1 MKHHTC
7 QRLPRIGIKFLAAL
21 LLTCSFFSHR
31 SLAQS
36 ESNLLG
42 TLIIESVVPGTDKSS
57 GVKDG
62 DKEGNGNPVNTG
74 SAKTSESEMSAQ
86 AVEQY
91 RSSIEGSIRQG
102 DIYSQELAQQYE
114 AYGISLFR
122 LGDYENA
129 VAAFEDAIHIHKVN
143 KGLFNLDQARVI
155 GHLIDIYTQLGD
167 FPSVDNFKHY
177 QYYIQVKNLDE
188 NDPRL
193 ILAKN
198 EWADWNIEAYSKGYR
213 DIYLSPL
220 SFQDSANLA
229 RRSTNNQVRI
239 PFRVEMPNMQD
250 NNQGGDTNRSVGG
263 TIVANM
269 PLLNSNAV
277 ATNMAVTEYN
287 LQSIPVALASDM
299 IVNRRLHDAENIY
312 RDLLEKVKNSSPD
325 NLLEQQQLQKKIA
338 NVNFLLK
345 QELKMYEKIDDQGSI
360 AYNRVN
366 QEYTSDA
373 TMMAERRYV
382 QTKNEYEALV
392 NKINDSQSVSAIDK
406 ADAYI
411 SLGDMHLSF
420 ERPRRAF
427 DSYHKAYNI
436 LAESGINGIE
446 AANMITPK
454 ADIPVPG
461 YGIHRFSRN
470 FFNISEDVDIP
481 YKGYIDVSFSKD
493 RFGKAN
499 AINVVDESDSTPG
512 VIRNTLMEH
521 LRDQTF
527 RPEIE
532 NVQSIIRD
540 NIELRYYYFY

>member
-21 LLTCSFFSHR
+21 LLTYSFFSHI

-177 QYYIQVKNLDE
+177 EYYIQVKNLDE

-193 ILAKN
+193 ILAMN

-299 IVNRRLHDAENIY
+299 IVNQRLYDAENIY
-312 RDLLEKVKNSSPD
+312 RDLLEEVKTSSPD

-345 QELKMYEKIDDQGSI
+345 QELKMYEKIDNQGSI

-382 QTKNEYEALV
+382 QTKNEYEALI
-392 NKINDSQSVSAIDK
+392 NKINDSPSVSAIDK

-427 DSYHKAYNI
+427 DSYQQAYNI
-436 LAESGINGIE
+436 LAESGINSIE

-454 ADIPVPG
+454 PDISVPG

-470 FFNISEDVDIP
+470 FFNIGEDVDIP

-499 AINVVDESDSTPG
+499 AINVVGESDSTPG

-521 LRDQTF
+521 LRGQTF

-532 NVQSIIRD
+532 NGQSISRD